1 MTPPPPHNAL
11 RVMKHQIKSA
21 GEFTVSNCKCSSS
34 DTRDKLFIIIEA
46 GVGTLDAFDALIQG
60 IHFDFSGQDSGV
72 NTQHEKARQFGLTR
86 QKKTPK
92 TIYLEEKR
100 DVVYL
105 EESEDPTS
113 FRPEESPEVGTDEN
127 AEKFDRYTC
136 IFKSIFCL
144 CVFDLYIQIIQH
156 EVGYLWN
163 Y

>member
-72 NTQHEKARQFGLTR
+72 NTQHEKARQFGLTP

-92 TIYLEEKR
+92 TI
-100 DVVYL
+100 
-105 EESEDPTS
+105 
-113 FRPEESPEVGTDEN
+113 
-127 AEKFDRYTC
+127 
-136 IFKSIFCL
+136 
-144 CVFDLYIQIIQH
+144 
-156 EVGYLWN
+156 
-163 Y
+163 